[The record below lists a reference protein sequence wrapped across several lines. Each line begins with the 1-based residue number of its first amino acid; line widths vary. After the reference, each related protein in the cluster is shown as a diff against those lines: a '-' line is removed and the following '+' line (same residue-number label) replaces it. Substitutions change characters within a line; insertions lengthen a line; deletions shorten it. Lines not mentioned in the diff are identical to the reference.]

1 LGRPKVFLRSVEEYY
16 KEEMKMTITTK
27 QTQSG
32 LSITLTHESGI
43 IEIVSFAKGEIRE
56 LKAFLKLRGLT
67 K

>member
-1 LGRPKVFLRSVEEYY
+1 
-16 KEEMKMTITTK
+16 MTITTK

-32 LSITLTHESGI
+32 LSITFTHESGI

-56 LKAFLKLRGLT
+56 LRAFLKLRGLT

>member
-1 LGRPKVFLRSVEEYY
+1 
-16 KEEMKMTITTK
+16 MTITTK

-32 LSITLTHESGI
+32 FSITLAHESGI

-56 LKAFLKLRGLT
+56 LKAFLKMRGLL